1 MLKNPFFLHMSH
13 TDLNGPATSACLT
26 DGSMLLCS
34 ALSYD
39 AIVQR
44 ETLLMTAQAEQLHA
58 MALAAVLPVRIKVLD
73 ASKTVPRVDTYE
85 PGLPLSRP
93 TTSRQAQTAA
103 SAAESAAESAQQ
115 VWIMFR
121 PGHYEMV
128 YPAEGYE
135 NVDGQ
140 MKTWQRA

>member
-1 MLKNPFFLHMSH
+1 
-13 TDLNGPATSACLT
+13 
-26 DGSMLLCS
+26 MLLCS

-39 AIVQR
+39 AIVQS
-44 ETLLMTAQAEQLHA
+44 ETLCMAAQAEELHA
-58 MALAAVLPVRIKVLD
+58 MALAAVLPVRLKVLG
-73 ASKTVPRVDTYE
+73 ASQTVPRVCTHQ

-93 TTSRQAQTAA
+93 RTSAQGQTAA
-103 SAAESAAESAQQ
+103 DSAAESAQQ

-128 YPAEGYE
+128 YPAEGFQ